1 MAERVIVVG
10 GTGLI
15 GSNIVAAMRDS
26 YDVVPVTRST
36 TPAMD
41 ITDQASIQNFF
52 ETIGPFDHVVIAAG
66 DAAFAP
72 LDQLDHEQLMVGVR
86 SKLLGQLE
94 AALAALRLLPDNGSI
109 TLTSGVLA
117 DKPIPSTAGV
127 AFVNG
132 AINSFVRAAALEMSD
147 GRRINA
153 VSPGWI
159 KETMER
165 MGMDSSSG
173 MAAKDVAQMFLK
185 SVQGD
190 ANGAVIQPAG

>member
-1 MAERVIVVG
+1 MAQRVIVIG

-15 GSNIVAAMRDS
+15 GSNIVAAMQDR
-26 YDVVPVTRST
+26 YDVVPVSRKST
-36 TPAMD
+36 PPMD
-41 ITDQASIQNFF
+41 LTDLASIETFF
-52 ETIGPFDHVVIAAG
+52 DNTDPFDHVVIAAG

-72 LDQLDHEQLMVGVR
+72 LDKLDHEQLMVGVR
-86 SKLLGQLE
+86 SKLLGQLD
-94 AALAALRLLPDNGSI
+94 AALTALRRLSDKGSI

-117 DKPIPSTAGV
+117 DKPIPGTAAV

-132 AINSFVRAAALEMSD
+132 AVNSFVRAAALEMTG

-159 KETMER
+159 KETLER

-173 MAAKDVAQMFLK
+173 MAARDVAQMYLQ
-185 SVQGD
+185 SVAGD
-190 ANGAVIQPAG
+190 ANGAVIQPAD